1 MLKED
6 TFIRD
11 IMHDP
16 IVFPDP
22 NNLYPESFPR
32 DRQLETSKLR
42 SKFVSLSIWV
52 NHKVLIDYETGL
64 DLYLSLKLLFVN
76 VSHILWALVVTPAI
90 DGME

>member
-42 SKFVSLSIWV
+42 SKFVSLSI
-52 NHKVLIDYETGL
+52 
-64 DLYLSLKLLFVN
+64 
-76 VSHILWALVVTPAI
+76 
-90 DGME
+90 